1 MTTFKDLGAG
11 KKLCTSIAA
20 MGWNEPTPIQENA
33 IPVGLSGRDLLGQAR
48 TGTGKTGA
56 FSVVALGRTKA
67 GSKTPTTL
75 VLSPTRELADQISKE
90 MKELSKA
97 TRHVVVPLYGGTSYA
112 EQLKAL
118 SAGCDVVVGTPG
130 RVMDLMGRGALD
142 LSSVKELVV
151 DEADRML
158 DMGFVEDVFSIAR
171 AVPEKRHT
179 MMFSATISD
188 EVRKVA
194 AAIMKDPET
203 VSVSQDGIAADSVR
217 QYYVEVK
224 RNGKMDVLRDILANG
239 EPKTIVFCSTKK
251 MVDDLYEGMSREGTR
266 VGAIHGDM
274 PQSRR
279 EKTIRGFRANK
290 MSILIATD
298 VAARGLDI
306 DDVECVVNYD
316 APFDPETYV
325 HRIGRTGRAGRKGIA
340 FTMVTPREDLRI
352 PSYQEFTGEEI
363 ERVTR
368 KMIPG
373 MAIANPELKALHPAK
388 REKPKPKIP
397 EPRKARRGKCAVISL
412 DIPRSM
418 GATRTDV
425 SDFVTSVVH
434 VGRDSLGRIGM
445 SEAAVF
451 VEIDPEIEKDALKAL
466 NGASFRGRKVR
477 ASPAPVKSRRKEG
490 ESRVTAFPFKS
501 IK

>member
-20 MGWNEPTPIQENA
+20 MGWTEPTPIQEKA

-97 TRHVVVPLYGGTSYA
+97 THHVVVPLYGGTSYA

-130 RVMDLMGRGALD
+130 RVMDLMGKGALV

-188 EVRKVA
+188 EVREVA
-194 AAIMKDPET
+194 SAIMKDPET
-203 VSVSQDGIAADSVR
+203 VSVSQDGVAADSVR

-306 DDVECVVNYD
+306 DDVECLVNYD
-316 APFDPETYV
+316 APLDPETYV
-325 HRIGRTGRAGRKGIA
+325 HRIGRTGRAGREGVA

-373 MAIANPELKALHPAK
+373 LEIANPELKALHPVK
-388 REKPKPKIP
+388 REKPKPAVP
-397 EPRKARRGKCAVISL
+397 EQRRARRGDCAVISL
-412 DIPRSM
+412 DIPKSM
-418 GATRTDV
+418 GATRTDI
-425 SDFVTSVVH
+425 SEFVMSAVH

-451 VEIDPEIEKDALKAL
+451 VEIAPEIEKDALKAL

-477 ASPAPVKSRRKEG
+477 ASPASAKAKRKEG
-490 ESRVTAFPFKS
+490 ESRVSALPFKS